1 MTEPPAR
8 TKPREAWT
16 VADIVAHGRTG
27 EEPISDEWR
36 SYVAD
41 VAKAAGV
48 EPQDLGLRAAEKDP
62 AAMTVQDHVDR
73 IRRYRD

>member
-16 VADIVAHGRTG
+16 VADIVEHGKTG

-48 EPQDLGLRAAEKDP
+48 EPQDLGLPAAEKDP
-62 AAMTVQDHVDR
+62 ADMTVQEHLDR
-73 IRRYRD
+73 ITRHR